1 MMKLEELQNAKKIK
15 ELTVDQLKH
24 EAKELEDQLLKLRFQ
39 LVAGQVTNPN
49 IIRAYRRS
57 LARVKTIIVEKES
70 VTVGAQNG

>member
-1 MMKLEELQNAKKIK
+1 MMKLEELQSSKKIR

>member
-1 MMKLEELQNAKKIK
+1 MMKLEELQDSKKIR

-70 VTVGAQNG
+70 ISVGAQNG